1 MRIESFEGWAR
12 LNEEA
17 QAEQMTKAIEMAKD
31 MQMKSQALA
40 NDESKM
46 SKVLSCIEGKSEL
59 IKGLGLVGVD
69 LASAVIWGLTIY
81 GSTQTGGLAW
91 PALST
96 ASGVL
101 TGWLTNQ
108 AQKAVNSKEFER
120 EFKKCK
126 DCLSEVVK
134 G

>member
-1 MRIESFEGWAR
+1 MKIESFEGWAR

-17 QAEQMTKAIEMAKD
+17 QAEQMAQATETAKD
-31 MQMKSQALA
+31 MQMKANALA
-40 NDESKM
+40 KDESKM
-46 SKVLSCIEGKSEL
+46 SQIVSCIEGKSEL

-81 GSTQTGGLAW
+81 GSVQTGGLAW

-96 ASGVL
+96 VSGVL

-120 EFKKCK
+120 EFKKCR
-126 DCLSEVVK
+126 DCLNRVVN